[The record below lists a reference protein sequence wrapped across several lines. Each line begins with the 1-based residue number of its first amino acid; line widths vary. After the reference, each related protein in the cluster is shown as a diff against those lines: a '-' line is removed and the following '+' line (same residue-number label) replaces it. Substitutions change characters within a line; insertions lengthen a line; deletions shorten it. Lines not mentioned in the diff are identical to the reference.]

1 MHLQYHSASTGMR
14 DEAWGWDAQAVP
26 GHWVEHV
33 RFLPR
38 CLGIIE
44 TAVMSARVEIYIHQ
58 HEILHEQAAKQRG
71 GRPSPAHVQI
81 NGSVKETIALLPS
94 APHLSSKWKAAVSPQ
109 EKVTLWNAVVL
120 PLRGRILSIPLQ
132 SRAPDFVLEE
142 DQILWGFTVVLIK
155 VSSALCV
162 SPKHLRKTSLALES
176 SPSKTPP
183 HPAGTLSLGRRPR
196 HKLSSW
202 RRANYSYYS
211 IYC

>member
-1 MHLQYHSASTGMR
+1 MRRRCTGC
-14 DEAWGWDAQAVP
+14 AWALSR
-26 GHWVEHV
+26 VEHV
-33 RFLPR
+33 CFLPR

-81 NGSVKETIALLPS
+81 NGSAKETITILPS
-94 APHLSSKWKAAVSPQ
+94 TLQLSGKWKAAVSPQ
-109 EKVTLWNAVVL
+109 EKVTLWNAVVFL
-120 PLRGRILSIPLQ
+120 WGGEFFPFLSKAVPQILSWKKIR
-132 SRAPDFVLEE
+132 SSE
-142 DQILWGFTVVLIK
+142 DLLWCLLKFP
-155 VSSALCV
+155 ALCV

-183 HPAGTLSLGRRPR
+183 HPTGTLSLGRQPR

-202 RRANYSYYS
+202 RRANYSYYL